1 MPSSGADTG
10 PIPGPHQTHARPTPN
25 SQRTYGFYG
34 SPSLG
39 PIYLRTLSSS
49 PPWRLMP
56 IVRINEPIA
65 NWQDSDFAQGYALV
79 TRKEVRQDRKG
90 RDYVDLE
97 MADASGSLSAK
108 IWPDSPAIKEAFGEK
123 EFIAF
128 KGTVR
133 EYREQLQL
141 NLDHC
146 RRVTEADREQGF
158 DEALLIPS
166 APEGVEP
173 LWQRLTAIFPD
184 RIHRPELQLLCEE
197 IFRVHGDEI
206 KEHPAAKAI
215 HHAYRGGL
223 LEHVVHMSEL
233 AIQVCD
239 HYGDVDRDL
248 VLLGVLLHDL
258 GKLRELGAM
267 PANDYTLEGK
277 LVGHISMGHQMLK
290 EACAALDGTVPKHLQ
305 LHLEH
310 LVLSHHGSREYG
322 SPVVPSTV
330 EAFVLHW
337 LDNLD
342 SKLNQLR
349 NARRKDGPGMHY
361 LRPLGRNVFFDPEL
375 EE

>member
-1 MPSSGADTG
+1 MPT
-10 PIPGPHQTHARPTPN
+10 
-25 SQRTYGFYG
+25 
-34 SPSLG
+34 
-39 PIYLRTLSSS
+39 
-49 PPWRLMP
+49 
-56 IVRINEPIA
+56 VRINEPIA
-65 NWQDSDFAQGYALV
+65 QWLDGDFAQGYALV
-79 TRKEVRQDRKG
+79 TRKETRQDRKG

-97 MADASGSLSAK
+97 MADASGSLAAK
-108 IWPDSPAIKEAFGEK
+108 IWPDSPAIKGAFEEK

-133 EYREQLQL
+133 EYRDQLQL

-146 RRVTEADREQGF
+146 RRVTEEDREKGF

-166 APEGVEP
+166 TPEGVEP
-173 LWQRLTAIFPD
+173 LWERLQAIFPD
-184 RIHRPELQLLCEE
+184 RLERSELRLLCEE
-197 IFRVHGDEI
+197 IFRRHGSRL

-223 LEHVVHMSEL
+223 LEHVVNMSEL

-277 LVGHISMGHQMLK
+277 LVGHITIGHRMLT
-290 EACAALDGTVPKHLQ
+290 EACTALDGAVPKNLQ

-310 LVLSHHGSREYG
+310 LILSHHGNREYG

-330 EAFVLHW
+330 EALVLHW

-349 NARRKDGPGMHY
+349 NARRNEGPGMHY
-361 LRPLGRNVFFDPEL
+361 LRPLGRNIFFDPEL
-375 EE
+375 EPGE